1 MKSFAIAAVL
11 FAFTVGTAH
20 AFTYDGHSSFNSDG
34 STKFTDPGEQLSDG
48 TTKKKS
54 KSGFSM
60 SFSGGQTNSPGFG
73 SQNRFLPSANRAFS
87 SPFDQNNNFG
97 SPGNN

>member
-1 MKSFAIAAVL
+1 
-11 FAFTVGTAH
+11 
-20 AFTYDGHSSFNSDG
+20 
-34 STKFTDPGEQLSDG
+34 
-48 TTKKKS
+48 
-54 KSGFSM
+54 M

-73 SQNRFLPSANRAFS
+73 VQNRFLPSANRAFS